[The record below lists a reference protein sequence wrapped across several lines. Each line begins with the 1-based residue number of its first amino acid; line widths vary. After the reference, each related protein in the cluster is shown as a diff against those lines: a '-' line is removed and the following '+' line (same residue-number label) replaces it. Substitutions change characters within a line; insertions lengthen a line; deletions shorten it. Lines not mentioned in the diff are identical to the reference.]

1 MTLHEEFK
9 FNRGETEWRIYFHGT
24 KVNTQSFPW
33 INAANS
39 VIRLIN
45 TQFLTYGSGFTT
57 YLRATHE
64 PRATFPWSRPRTIS
78 NVHDNIVNADSKN
91 FWRFDLL
98 ETARD
103 RYS

>member
-64 PRATFPWSRPRTIS
+64 RFRGADHVRSVTFTIILS
-78 NVHDNIVNADSKN
+78 MQIRRI
-91 FWRFDLL
+91 FGGLIF
-98 ETARD
+98 
-103 RYS
+103 

>member
-64 PRATFPWSRPRTIS
+64 RFRGAVHVRSVTFTIILS
-78 NVHDNIVNADSKN
+78 MQI
-91 FWRFDLL
+91 RRIFDGLIF
-98 ETARD
+98 
-103 RYS
+103 